1 MTNKEIIILCLVIVY
16 ITTALILLITA
27 YVKYKTFLE
36 LKRKIEPEYVENL
49 GGLWVNDGGGWFAGT
64 FQFRTPLPIEDKS
77 NDESIKKAV
86 SEHNKIIT
94 YYWIWMISILPVGLL
109 VKLLI

>member
-1 MTNKEIIILCLVIVY
+1 MTNKEIVILSLILIYIIV
-16 ITTALILLITA
+16 AFILLITA
-27 YVKYKTFLE
+27 FIKYKTFLE

-49 GGLWVNDGGGWFAGT
+49 GGLWVNDGGGWLAGS

-77 NDESIKKAV
+77 KDENIIKAV

-94 YYWIWMISILPVGLL
+94 YYWIWMLSILPVGLL
-109 VKLLI
+109 IKLSF